1 MRETWQMMRKIRI
14 APALLL
20 CLVTLTLL
28 GAPAWAN
35 PFETLPADHW
45 AYDTVKTLSK
55 KGFLQRF
62 IEDRLH
68 LGYRMTY
75 FDVAMWLGE
84 AFQRHQPDANGSLS
98 LGQLVDAFN
107 ESSPTSA
114 LTQQERLELADLIA
128 LVRDPMEILGYPLP
142 RDIDSPDR
150 DGIRL
155 DGVAKA
161 LEQFRMRG
169 ESRIVYQDVQSG
181 DRPGETDRP
190 NLEQSHTLRLSG
202 PVSPRLNIGAVLR
215 GESRLSMDGGDDE
228 MFRLGADGIDLGVPG
243 SGIARFGRVTGAGL
257 SDLAVGEA
265 RELSGF
271 QAALQT
277 GQVGSVVLVARPLRE
292 LPASGDGTAGE
303 GSQGLVTA
311 WDGSVQLND
320 RLQLG
325 ATVAYLQTDGQ
336 DSEADGTAVVSVGG
350 TYFVTPQLTV
360 TTEMAQNPT
369 AGDGRAALRIGAVL
383 HPLPELTLGALLSQ
397 TQEGFRP
404 LLSSEEVPRSRIDLS
419 AEIGRWIL
427 SLRREHLVSSDNEDE
442 GNSTLTRLGV
452 ESRLG
457 ENAILRAARE
467 TGEGPSASGGET
479 RDKTEVDL
487 EIRFELG
494 KLGVGFA
501 LESAG
506 NGSGSAGGSSSIR
519 RTHARIEHAVGP
531 IGRASAGFSIVDQEV
546 GNETSSNVGIRYD
559 FDNASVMLQYE
570 IFTKVGEVP
579 ENVTTAEVSIKF

>member
-181 DRPGETDRP
+181 DGPGRRTVP
-190 NLEQSHTLRLSG
+190 IWSNL
-202 PVSPRLNIGAVLR
+202 
-215 GESRLSMDGGDDE
+215 
-228 MFRLGADGIDLGVPG
+228 
-243 SGIARFGRVTGAGL
+243 
-257 SDLAVGEA
+257 
-265 RELSGF
+265 
-271 QAALQT
+271 
-277 GQVGSVVLVARPLRE
+277 
-292 LPASGDGTAGE
+292 
-303 GSQGLVTA
+303 
-311 WDGSVQLND
+311 
-320 RLQLG
+320 
-325 ATVAYLQTDGQ
+325 
-336 DSEADGTAVVSVGG
+336 
-350 TYFVTPQLTV
+350 TPC
-360 TTEMAQNPT
+360 
-369 AGDGRAALRIGAVL
+369 
-383 HPLPELTLGALLSQ
+383 
-397 TQEGFRP
+397 
-404 LLSSEEVPRSRIDLS
+404 
-419 AEIGRWIL
+419 
-427 SLRREHLVSSDNEDE
+427 
-442 GNSTLTRLGV
+442 
-452 ESRLG
+452 
-457 ENAILRAARE
+457 
-467 TGEGPSASGGET
+467 
-479 RDKTEVDL
+479 
-487 EIRFELG
+487 
-494 KLGVGFA
+494 
-501 LESAG
+501 
-506 NGSGSAGGSSSIR
+506 GSAGRCRLVSISVPYC
-519 RTHARIEHAVGP
+519 E
-531 IGRASAGFSIVDQEV
+531 GRAGFQWTAATTRCFASAPMASIWACPDRGSPALV
-546 GNETSSNVGIRYD
+546 G
-559 FDNASVMLQYE
+559 
-570 IFTKVGEVP
+570 
-579 ENVTTAEVSIKF
+579 